1 MMFAYPIFLIQVP
14 FVTIVLF
21 ITFKP
26 EYRDLSRAVVKLRQQ
41 VEDGFVSLRV
51 ADMVTP
57 ENAFEAHK
65 RLDAGGTRGRMVI
78 NWE

>member
-1 MMFAYPIFLIQVP
+1 MARPPLSQCKMACTQ
-14 FVTIVLF
+14 IVCAFDKL
-21 ITFKP
+21 
-26 EYRDLSRAVVKLRQQ
+26 DKLRQQ
-41 VEDGFVSLRV
+41 VEEGIISLRV
-51 ADMVTP
+51 ADTVTP